1 MSKKKTFERKGD
13 WPRKGGS
20 FVRQSNGALQEPGT
34 GEPAETPAPAPK
46 ANSGTKDSGK

>member
-20 FVRQSNGALQEPGT
+20 FVRQSNGALKALDASEP
-34 GEPAETPAPAPK
+34 EETPAPASK
-46 ANSGTKDSGK
+46 ANSGSKDSGK